1 MYLVASLIWQKL
13 RHTLIFEPM
22 ALPAKQLNFITE
34 IIMQNSASLVII
46 GSGIVGCSAAYHL
59 SKLGW
64 KDILVIDQGELF
76 HTGGSTSHAPGTL
89 FQLNPSKMM
98 TKLSKYTHDLYDS
111 FSIDG
116 VKAVERLGSLQ
127 LAHNPE
133 RWKELKR
140 LHSISKS
147 WDLET
152 ELLSAE
158 ETLRK
163 LPILSSDKLIGSLST
178 PSDATGRAVIA
189 AESMA
194 RKAIETGA
202 VKFQG
207 KTRVSG
213 FDIRNGVV
221 RGVITEQGNI
231 SCEKALVCGGI
242 WGPSLGEMIGMNIPL
257 QPLEHLYLKTNPLEE
272 LKEHSENGSLEL
284 KLPSLRAQDYGCYY
298 RQHFDCWG
306 IGIYNHK
313 PLSLKS
319 QDIRRHEDSVE
330 MPSINPFTSNH
341 LSAGENASQK
351 LFPCIKEAGYSY
363 KINGIFSFLPDGFP
377 LMGEFPKVKGIW
389 LCEAIWIM
397 HSGGAGKA
405 IAEWMTEGSP
415 AEDLHEADINRFY
428 EFQTRKEY
436 VRVTSEQSYR
446 EVHDIIHPHQPMTD
460 PINLRRS
467 PFYQAMKSKGAV
479 FFYAGGWARPQW
491 FESNSELPY
500 KNPLPSR
507 NGWEAQ
513 YWSEIQAKEHLAVR
527 QNAGLFDIT
536 AFAKFEIKGKDALT
550 YLQKICVNQLD
561 VPVGNI
567 VYTALVNNKGMIEC
581 DLTITRREEETFLV
595 VTGAGSGPRDLTWLR
610 KHLSGERL
618 SIIDLTSTYAGL
630 GLWGP
635 NSRKILEPITDESL
649 TNEDF
654 PFYTART
661 ITINHVPVTA
671 LRISYIGELGWELYC
686 PTEFGEHLYETICHE
701 GEKQSMIQAGN
712 GVYDSMR
719 MEKGFRSLG
728 SDLNADYNPY
738 EAGLGW
744 TVNYDKAADFIGKKS
759 LSAIKESGTK
769 KKLSTL
775 VLKNNDVFILGKEP
789 IFHGNKKIGYVT
801 STNTGYSVGKHI
813 LFSYLPI
820 EFSKIGTEL
829 EVEYFEQRHKV
840 EVTSQVLFDKKNTRM
855 KA

>member
-98 TKLSKYTHDLYDS
+98 TKFSKYTHDLYDS

-257 QPLEHLYLKTNPLEE
+257 QPL
-272 LKEHSENGSLEL
+272 
-284 KLPSLRAQDYGCYY
+284 
-298 RQHFDCWG
+298 
-306 IGIYNHK
+306 
-313 PLSLKS
+313 
-319 QDIRRHEDSVE
+319 
-330 MPSINPFTSNH
+330 
-341 LSAGENASQK
+341 
-351 LFPCIKEAGYSY
+351 
-363 KINGIFSFLPDGFP
+363 
-377 LMGEFPKVKGIW
+377 
-389 LCEAIWIM
+389 
-397 HSGGAGKA
+397 
-405 IAEWMTEGSP
+405 
-415 AEDLHEADINRFY
+415 
-428 EFQTRKEY
+428 
-436 VRVTSEQSYR
+436 
-446 EVHDIIHPHQPMTD
+446 
-460 PINLRRS
+460 
-467 PFYQAMKSKGAV
+467 
-479 FFYAGGWARPQW
+479 
-491 FESNSELPY
+491 
-500 KNPLPSR
+500 
-507 NGWEAQ
+507 
-513 YWSEIQAKEHLAVR
+513 
-527 QNAGLFDIT
+527 
-536 AFAKFEIKGKDALT
+536 
-550 YLQKICVNQLD
+550 
-561 VPVGNI
+561 
-567 VYTALVNNKGMIEC
+567 
-581 DLTITRREEETFLV
+581 
-595 VTGAGSGPRDLTWLR
+595 
-610 KHLSGERL
+610 
-618 SIIDLTSTYAGL
+618 
-630 GLWGP
+630 
-635 NSRKILEPITDESL
+635 
-649 TNEDF
+649 
-654 PFYTART
+654 
-661 ITINHVPVTA
+661 
-671 LRISYIGELGWELYC
+671 
-686 PTEFGEHLYETICHE
+686 
-701 GEKQSMIQAGN
+701 
-712 GVYDSMR
+712 
-719 MEKGFRSLG
+719 
-728 SDLNADYNPY
+728 
-738 EAGLGW
+738 
-744 TVNYDKAADFIGKKS
+744 
-759 LSAIKESGTK
+759 
-769 KKLSTL
+769 
-775 VLKNNDVFILGKEP
+775 
-789 IFHGNKKIGYVT
+789 
-801 STNTGYSVGKHI
+801 
-813 LFSYLPI
+813 
-820 EFSKIGTEL
+820 
-829 EVEYFEQRHKV
+829 
-840 EVTSQVLFDKKNTRM
+840 
-855 KA
+855 